1 MIYRLCI
8 RLDWRVDS
16 AVNFERRL
24 TGLQEKME
32 EKGVDLA
39 VYGSCQ
45 NFQYLTG
52 LPIEWRRGR
61 DLIQPEDNVFVPRGG
76 DPILTLSKAS
86 AGYAEDSW
94 MGDTRV
100 LEGGASYSAMVGK
113 VASDLGW
120 DGGRLGVGAS
130 LWGSTWLGVARAF
143 KGARFRR
150 GEALMDHLRMIK
162 EPAEIEL
169 LRKVARLTDE
179 AMEKT
184 VGGIG
189 DGVTMRE
196 LRLDIEA
203 TGRRMGASD
212 VSFTSNAGFV
222 RSGSEPNGKICN
234 YEMDEGLIPGT
245 CIWFDVGFVMD
256 GYCSDWG
263 RAVYWGTPDEDVKKA
278 YGALQGAVV
287 ETVDEMHEGGMRVCD
302 IFDRIEASL
311 DREGYGDYLRARLP
325 QRSVGHQIGVE
336 VHEAPWLKPANRH
349 LLREGM
355 VMCLEP
361 KLWRDGEYYL
371 RVEDMVLVHR
381 DRAEF
386 LTDFDRELFG
396 L

>member
-1 MIYRLCI
+1 M
-8 RLDWRVDS
+8 
-16 AVNFERRL
+16 NFEGRL
-24 TGLQEKME
+24 TGLKGKMGE
-32 EKGVDLA
+32 LGVDLA

-61 DLIQPEDNVFVPRGG
+61 DLIHPEDNVFVPVEG

-86 AGYAEDSW
+86 EGHAEGSW
-94 MGDTRV
+94 IGDVRV
-100 LEGGASYSAMVGK
+100 LESDGSYKELVGK

-120 DGGRLGVGAS
+120 EGGRVAVGEN
-130 LWGSTWLGVARAF
+130 LWGSTWLEVARAF
-143 KGARFRR
+143 KGAKFRR
-150 GEALMDHLRMIK
+150 GSGLMDNLRMIK

-169 LRKVARLTDE
+169 LRKVGRLTDE
-179 AMEKT
+179 AMEKAIS
-184 VGGIG
+184 GIK

-196 LRLDIEA
+196 LRLEIEM
-203 TGRRMGASD
+203 TGRKLGASD
-212 VSFTSNAGFV
+212 VSFASTAGFV
-222 RSGSEPNGKICN
+222 KSGSEPNGRINN
-234 YEMDEGLIPGT
+234 YEMDQPLEEGSVIY
-245 CIWFDVGFVMD
+245 FDVGFVMD

-278 YGALQGAVV
+278 YEALQKSVV
-287 ETVDEMHEGGMRVCD
+287 ETVDKMSEGSMKVCE
-302 IFDRIEASL
+302 IFDSIEASL

-336 VHEAPWLKPANRH
+336 VHEPPWLKPGNQH
-349 LLREGM
+349 LLQSGM

-371 RVEDMVLVHR
+371 RVEDMVLIHE

-386 LTDFDRELFG
+386 LTTFDRELFE